1 MSAHGAN
8 VANPTDQ
15 AIRATKTIAL
25 AKTIKR
31 MRYDE
36 RQIVQV
42 LRLTLEKARAL
53 LEGRLDDFSTAEIT
67 KYISVLD

>member
-1 MSAHGAN
+1 

>member
-1 MSAHGAN
+1 M
-8 VANPTDQ
+8 ANPTDQ
-15 AIRATKTIAL
+15 AIRATKTLAL
-25 AKTIKR
+25 ARTIKR

-42 LRLTLEKARAL
+42 LRVTPEKAKAL
-53 LEGRLDDFSTAEIT
+53 MEGRLDGFSTEEIA

>member
-1 MSAHGAN
+1 

-42 LRLTLEKARAL
+42 LRLTPEKARAL

>member
-1 MSAHGAN
+1 M
-8 VANPTDQ
+8 ANPTEQ

-25 AKTIKR
+25 ARTIKR

-36 RQIVQV
+36 RQIIQV
-42 LRLTLEKARAL
+42 LRLSPEKAQAL
-53 LEGRLDDFSTAEIT
+53 LQGRLDGFSTEEIT

>member
-1 MSAHGAN
+1 M
-8 VANPTDQ
+8 ANPTDQ

-31 MRYDE
+31 MRYNE

-42 LRLTLEKARAL
+42 LRVNNEKAQAIM
-53 LEGRLDDFSTAEIT
+53 EGRLDGVSTAEIT
-67 KYISVLD
+67 KMISVLD